1 MSSFTDTLY
10 GKIHFDE
17 LCMSFIDK
25 PEFQRLKYIKQLGI
39 TYKIFPKA
47 IHTRFEHS
55 LGTAFLSEQLMIK
68 LKENQPELN
77 INDRLIQIVKLAGL
91 LHDIGHIMFSH
102 LFDNIIK
109 NYIDKE
115 IPEHEDR
122 GIELIRHMIKK
133 YNINITKDETNLL
146 CNLIIGKF
154 NDKYPKFIFQIVNN
168 SLNGIDVD
176 KIDYLMRDAKYLGYP
191 VKFDYK
197 SILKNIRVFNDQI
210 CYHQIDTNNVYSI
223 FLMRFKLHKDVYQN
237 HKVKAIEF
245 MICDAI
251 RENIKD
257 LNLEYY
263 FNNFKWIEL
272 IDDFAISKLHDN
284 KLLKYIDNKKFYRV
298 IKSIKYNKH
307 PDKYINSIKYN
318 KKLGFKSP
326 DIMKNITF
334 YNKDICFYK
343 INKKYNYLFNTNFEE
358 YYIRN

>member
-1 MSSFTDTLY
+1 MISFIDILY
-10 GKIHFDE
+10 GNIHFDD
-17 LCMSFIDK
+17 LCMSFINK
-25 PEFQRLKYIKQLGI
+25 PEFERLKYIKQLGVV
-39 TYKIFPKA
+39 YKVFPKA
-47 IHTRFEHS
+47 IHTRYEHS

-68 LKENQPELN
+68 LRDNQPELN

-109 NYIDKE
+109 TYINKD
-115 IPEHEDR
+115 IPDHEDR
-122 GIELIRHMIKK
+122 GIKLIRHMIKK
-133 YNINITKDETNLL
+133 YNINITQEEIELL

-154 NDKYPKFIFQIVNN
+154 HDKYPKYLFQIVNN

-176 KIDYLMRDAKYLGYP
+176 KIDYLMRDAKHLGYF

-197 SILKNIRVFNDQI
+197 SILNNIKVFNDQI
-210 CYHQIDTNNVYSI
+210 CYNQIDIKNVYSI
-223 FLMRFKLHKDVYQN
+223 FLMRYTLHKDVYQN

-251 RENIKD
+251 HENIKD

-263 FNNFKWIEL
+263 FSNFKWIEL
-272 IDDFAISKLHDN
+272 IDDFAISKLNDN
-284 KLLKYIDNKKFYRV
+284 KLLKYIDNKNFYQFV
-298 IKSIKYNKH
+298 KSIKYNKN
-307 PDKYINSIKYN
+307 PNKYKDSIKYN

-334 YNKDICFYK
+334 YNKNDCFNK
-343 INKKYNYLFNTNFEE
+343 INKKYNYLFNTNIEE
-358 YYIRN
+358 YYIRI